1 MSLRK
6 DIEKNFRRLM
16 EAVDR
21 VSDKEAEKDFN
32 DLEDQDLDN
41 DGDTDKTDKYL
52 HKRLGKVAKMDENS
66 LGIDEPYYVEISN
79 RDARTAVEAIRNDYM
94 LRNALQ
100 RKDLVT
106 YGSNVFATEDQ
117 ELFNTLSQVLKD
129 NNIELYSSSVN
140 EMSTTAGVP
149 GFESPYA
156 FGKVDKDTIEQ
167 GGMKSVK
174 KTNHIFKQMESKS
187 SRYKKMMSE
196 MYGVK
201 SSITES
207 SNPEMDKL
215 VTAFVD
221 KIADR
226 NGYPTSEAII
236 AIFEALKRKGFLHK
250 SVEYK
255 SPAGYSID
263 EAVSYREYKKDE
275 SATPSQKVNKSI
287 MEVNRMLAE
296 IERVVAHN
304 LKLKNESGINSGQ
317 FWKSTGVRFSKI
329 NERIVR
335 ISNRLKELSK

>member
-6 DIEKNFRRLM
+6 DIEENFRRWM
-16 EAVDR
+16 EKVDR
-21 VSDKEAEKDFN
+21 VSDKEAEEDFN

-41 DGDTDKTDKYL
+41 DGDTDSSDKYL
-52 HKRLGKVAKMDENS
+52 HKRLGMVAKMDEEED
-66 LGIDEPYYVEISN
+66 DELE
-79 RDARTAVEAIRNDYM
+79 
-94 LRNALQ
+94 
-100 RKDLVT
+100 
-106 YGSNVFATEDQ
+106 
-117 ELFNTLSQVLKD
+117 
-129 NNIELYSSSVN
+129 
-140 EMSTTAGVP
+140 EMSTTAGVT
-149 GFESPYA
+149 GYDSPMA
-156 FGKVDKDTIEQ
+156 FGKADDDTIEAD
-167 GGMKSVK
+167 GWK
-174 KTNHIFKQMESKS
+174 KTPKTNKFFKRMESKS
-187 SRYKKMMSE
+187 SQYKKMMSE

-221 KIADR
+221 EIANR

-236 AIFEALKRKGFLHK
+236 AIFEALKRKGFLDN

-255 SPAGYSID
+255 SPSAYSID

-275 SATPSQKVNKSI
+275 SASPSQKVNKSI

-304 LKLKNESGINSGQ
+304 LKLKNESGVNSGQ
-317 FWKSTGVRFSKI
+317 FWKSTGARFSKI

>member
-21 VSDKEAEKDFN
+21 VSDKEADKDFN
-32 DLEDQDLDN
+32 DLDDQDLDN
-41 DGDTDKTDKYL
+41 DGDSDKSDKYL
-52 HKRLGKVAKMDENS
+52 HKRFGKVAKMDENS

-79 RDARTAVEAIRNDYM
+79 RDARIAVEAIRNDYM

-106 YGSNVFATEDQ
+106 YGSNVFATKDQ
-117 ELFNTLSQVLKD
+117 ELFDTLSRVLKD

-156 FGKVDKDTIEQ
+156 FGKADTDTIEQ

-174 KTNHIFKQMESKS
+174 KTNRIFKQMESKS

-196 MYGVK
+196 MYGVQ
-201 SSITES
+201 T
-207 SNPEMDKL
+207 
-215 VTAFVD
+215 
-221 KIADR
+221 
-226 NGYPTSEAII
+226 
-236 AIFEALKRKGFLHK
+236 
-250 SVEYK
+250 
-255 SPAGYSID
+255 

-304 LKLKNESGINSGQ
+304 LKLKNESGVNSGQ

>member
-6 DIEKNFRRLM
+6 DIEENFRRWM
-16 EAVDR
+16 EKVDR
-21 VSDKEAEKDFN
+21 VSDKEAEEDFS

-41 DGDTDKTDKYL
+41 DGDSDKSDKYL
-52 HKRLGKVAKMDENS
+52 HKRLGMVAKMDE
-66 LGIDEPYYVEISN
+66 DE
-79 RDARTAVEAIRNDYM
+79 DTD
-94 LRNALQ
+94 
-100 RKDLVT
+100 
-106 YGSNVFATEDQ
+106 
-117 ELFNTLSQVLKD
+117 ELEET
-129 NNIELYSSSVN
+129 
-140 EMSTTAGVP
+140 STTAGVP

-174 KTNHIFKQMESKS
+174 KTNRIFKQMESKS
-187 SRYKKMMSE
+187 SEYKKMMSE

-236 AIFEALKRKGFLHK
+236 SIFEALKRKGFLHK

-255 SPAGYSID
+255 SPSDYSID

-304 LKLKNESGINSGQ
+304 LKLKNESGVNSGQ

>member
-1 MSLRK
+1 MGLRK

-21 VSDKEAEKDFN
+21 VSDKEANTDFE
-32 DLEDQDLDN
+32 DLDDKDLDN
-41 DGDTDKTDKYL
+41 DGDTDSSDRYL
-52 HKRLGKVAKMDENS
+52 KKRLSKVAKMDE
-66 LGIDEPYYVEISN
+66 EE
-79 RDARTAVEAIRNDYM
+79 
-94 LRNALQ
+94 
-100 RKDLVT
+100 
-106 YGSNVFATEDQ
+106 
-117 ELFNTLSQVLKD
+117 ELD
-129 NNIELYSSSVN
+129 

-149 GFESPYA
+149 GYDSPMA
-156 FGKVDKDTIEQ
+156 FGKADDDTIEAD
-167 GGMKSVK
+167 GWK
-174 KTNHIFKQMESKS
+174 KTPKTNKFFKRMESKTS
-187 SRYKKMMSE
+187 DYKKMMSE
-196 MYGVK
+196 MYGVNP
-201 SSITES
+201 SITES

-236 AIFEALKRKGFLHK
+236 SIFEALKRKGFLHK

-255 SPAGYSID
+255 SPSGYSID

-304 LKLKNESGINSGQ
+304 LKLKNESGVNSGQ
-317 FWKSTGVRFSKI
+317 FWKSTGARFSKI

>member
-255 SPAGYSID
+255 SPSGYSID

>member
-6 DIEKNFRRLM
+6 DIEENFRRLM
-16 EAVDR
+16 EKVDR
-21 VSDKEAEKDFN
+21 VSDKEAEEDFN

-41 DGDTDKTDKYL
+41 DGDTDSSDKYL
-52 HKRLGKVAKMDENS
+52 HKRLGMVAKMDENN

-79 RDARTAVEAIRNDYM
+79 RDARAAVEAIHNDYI
-94 LRNALQ
+94 LRNALK
-100 RKDLVT
+100 REDLVT
-106 YGSNVFATEDQ
+106 YGSNVFATKDQ
-117 ELFNTLSQVLKD
+117 ELFNTLSRVLED

-140 EMSTTAGVP
+140 EMSTTASVP
-149 GFESPYA
+149 GFDSPYA

-174 KTNHIFKQMESKS
+174 KTNRIFKQMESKS
-187 SRYKKMMSE
+187 SQYKKMMSE

-207 SNPEMDKL
+207 SNPEMDEL

-255 SPAGYSID
+255 SPSGYSID

-304 LKLKNESGINSGQ
+304 LKLKNESGVNSNQ

>member
-6 DIEKNFRRLM
+6 DIEKNFRRFM
-16 EAVDR
+16 ESVDR

-41 DGDTDKTDKYL
+41 DGDSDKTDKYL
-52 HKRLGKVAKMDENS
+52 HKRLGMVAKMDENN
-66 LGIDEPYYVEISN
+66 LGITEPYYVEISN
-79 RDARTAVEAIRNDYM
+79 RDARKAVEAIRNDSM

-100 RKDLVT
+100 SKNIAT
-106 YGSNVFATEDQ
+106 YGSNVFATDDQ
-117 ELFNTLSQVLKD
+117 ELFDTLLQILQD

-156 FGKVDKDTIEQ
+156 FGKVDKDTVEQ

-174 KTNHIFKQMESKS
+174 KTNRIFKQMENKS
-187 SRYKKMMSE
+187 SDYKKMMSE
-196 MYGVK
+196 MYGVQ
-201 SSITES
+201 T
-207 SNPEMDKL
+207 
-215 VTAFVD
+215 
-221 KIADR
+221 
-226 NGYPTSEAII
+226 
-236 AIFEALKRKGFLHK
+236 
-250 SVEYK
+250 
-255 SPAGYSID
+255 

-287 MEVNRMLAE
+287 MEVNKMLAE

-304 LKLKNESGINSGQ
+304 LKLKTESGVSSGQ
-317 FWKSTGVRFSKI
+317 FWKSTGARFAKI

>member
-21 VSDKEAEKDFN
+21 VSDKEAEKDFE

-41 DGDTDKTDKYL
+41 DGDSDKSDKYL
-52 HKRLGKVAKMDENS
+52 HKRFGKVAKMDENS

-79 RDARTAVEAIRNDYM
+79 RDARIAVEAIHNDYM

-106 YGSNVFATEDQ
+106 YGSNVFATKDQ
-117 ELFNTLSQVLKD
+117 ELFDTLSRVLED

-174 KTNHIFKQMESKS
+174 KTNRIFKQMESKS
-187 SRYKKMMSE
+187 SQYKKMMSE
-196 MYGVK
+196 MYGVQ
-201 SSITES
+201 T
-207 SNPEMDKL
+207 
-215 VTAFVD
+215 
-221 KIADR
+221 
-226 NGYPTSEAII
+226 
-236 AIFEALKRKGFLHK
+236 
-250 SVEYK
+250 
-255 SPAGYSID
+255 

-304 LKLKNESGINSGQ
+304 LKLKNESGVNSNQ

>member
-1 MSLRK
+1 MGLRK

-21 VSDKEAEKDFN
+21 VSDKEANTDFE
-32 DLEDQDLDN
+32 DLDDKDLDN
-41 DGDTDKTDKYL
+41 DGDTDSSDRYL
-52 HKRLGKVAKMDENS
+52 KKRLSKVAKMDE
-66 LGIDEPYYVEISN
+66 EE
-79 RDARTAVEAIRNDYM
+79 
-94 LRNALQ
+94 
-100 RKDLVT
+100 
-106 YGSNVFATEDQ
+106 
-117 ELFNTLSQVLKD
+117 ELD
-129 NNIELYSSSVN
+129 

-149 GFESPYA
+149 GYDSPMA
-156 FGKVDKDTIEQ
+156 FGKADDDTIEAD
-167 GGMKSVK
+167 GWK
-174 KTNHIFKQMESKS
+174 KTPKTNKFFKRMESKTS
-187 SRYKKMMSE
+187 DYKKMMSE
-196 MYGVK
+196 MYGVNP
-201 SSITES
+201 SITES

-236 AIFEALKRKGFLHK
+236 SIFEALKRKGFLHK

-255 SPAGYSID
+255 SPSGYSID

-304 LKLKNESGINSGQ
+304 LKLKNESGVNSGQ
-317 FWKSTGVRFSKI
+317 FWKSTGARFSKI

-335 ISNRLKELSK
+335 ISNRLKELSKWVIF

>member
-1 MSLRK
+1 MCSKNKQVINMSLRK
-6 DIEKNFRRLM
+6 DIEKNFRRFM
-16 EAVDR
+16 ESVDR

-41 DGDTDKTDKYL
+41 DGDSDKTDKYL
-52 HKRLGKVAKMDENS
+52 HKRLGMVAKMDENN
-66 LGIDEPYYVEISN
+66 LGITEPYYVEISN
-79 RDARTAVEAIRNDYM
+79 RDARKAVEAIRNDSM

-100 RKDLVT
+100 SKNIAT
-106 YGSNVFATEDQ
+106 YGSNVFATDDQ
-117 ELFNTLSQVLKD
+117 ELFDTLLQILQD

-156 FGKVDKDTIEQ
+156 FGKVDKDTVEQ

-174 KTNHIFKQMESKS
+174 KTNRIFKQMENKS
-187 SRYKKMMSE
+187 SDYKKMMSE
-196 MYGVK
+196 MYGVQ
-201 SSITES
+201 T
-207 SNPEMDKL
+207 
-215 VTAFVD
+215 
-221 KIADR
+221 
-226 NGYPTSEAII
+226 
-236 AIFEALKRKGFLHK
+236 
-250 SVEYK
+250 
-255 SPAGYSID
+255 

-287 MEVNRMLAE
+287 MEVNKMLAE

-304 LKLKNESGINSGQ
+304 LKLKTESSVSSGQ
-317 FWKSTGVRFSKI
+317 FWKSTGARFAKI